1 MAAHGALRDRRTRL
15 VREWSRLVAE
25 RVPHART
32 RHDPALREEIA
43 ASWNRSRVV
52 VDPHRDSAPA
62 VPDVVD
68 RWRSSP
74 LAGPVAEI
82 AGELRA
88 IADEAGFV
96 AAVTDADGTILWTY
110 GGRVMRHRAERVNF
124 APGGRWDETAMGTS
138 APALALR
145 DRRPATVFSAEHLV
159 EALHGWVC
167 YAAPLRAP
175 GGRLL
180 GVLDLSSTW
189 DRSHPMV
196 MPTVR
201 TLAASI
207 EDRLA
212 RLPAAALPPV
222 TAPRVRLDCLGDGVR
237 ALRDG
242 APLPLRPRQLE
253 ILALLALEPDGFS
266 PERLREALYGDRPVT
281 MTSLKAQVSHL
292 RAALGGALAQR
303 HYVLTEPIV
312 CDASAV
318 LDALASG
325 DTTAAVHRYT
335 GPLLPDSEAPG
346 IVRWRDYLEVAV
358 RKAVLASPIPEHAL
372 AYGERHRYDLEV
384 HQHAHRLLA
393 PSDGRRGITAAR
405 IEAALRD

>member
-1 MAAHGALRDRRTRL
+1 MAGDGALRTRRSRL
-15 VREWSRLVAE
+15 VREWSRLMDG
-25 RVPHART
+25 R
-32 RHDPALREEIA
+32 DPRPPEPGSALRTEIA
-43 ASWNRSRVV
+43 ASWDRSRVV
-52 VDPHRDSAPA
+52 VDPRRASAPGRA
-62 VPDVVD
+62 DVVD
-68 RWRSSP
+68 RWRASP
-74 LAGPVAEI
+74 LAGPVGEMAS
-82 AGELRA
+82 ELRS
-88 IADEAGFV
+88 IADDAGFV
-96 AAVTDADGTILWTY
+96 AAVTDASGTILWTY
-110 GGRVMRHRAERVNF
+110 GGRVMRDRAERVNF

-145 DRRPATVFSAEHLV
+145 DRGPATVFSAEHLV

-167 YAAPLRAP
+167 YAAPLRGP

-201 TLAASI
+201 TLAAGI
-207 EDRLA
+207 EGRLA
-212 RLPAAALPPV
+212 RLPAAPPSSAV
-222 TAPRVRLDCLGDGVR
+222 PRVTLDCLGDGR

-253 ILALLALEPDGFS
+253 ILALLALEPDGFT
-266 PERLREALYGDRPVT
+266 PERLREALYGDRPVA

-292 RAALGGALAQR
+292 RRALGGALAQR
-303 HYVLTEPIV
+303 RYTLTEPV
-312 CDASAV
+312 GCDAAAV

-325 DTTAAVHRYT
+325 DTATAVRRYA
-335 GPLLPDSEAPG
+335 GPLLPESEAPG
-346 IVRWRDYLEVAV
+346 VVRWREYLEVAV
-358 RKAVLASPIPEHAL
+358 RRAVLASPIPEHAL

-384 HQHAHRLLA
+384 HQHAHRLLG

-405 IEAALRD
+405 IDAALRD